1 MTTGYPARPYERAE
15 PPILVLGGTGHY
27 GRHIVQSLLSKAAPV
42 RVLSRNAGNARKILG
57 EVPHIVAGD
66 ITAKESVA
74 GALNG
79 VAAAIISISAFA
91 PKSIRKLKLIEQDS
105 VLALLAQAERAGVS
119 RIVYMSTY
127 GTSQHSPRGINLET
141 ARIKFE
147 VENALARSDFNWTV
161 LGAGPS
167 MQIFFAMI
175 RGDSMM
181 VPGGGPPA
189 LPTVSPLDVGEIAAQ
204 TVLRQDLA
212 GKRFRLVGPEAISF
226 PEAAKRISAVA
237 GRTIRFRKIP
247 LVLPKLAYAVTRPL
261 TPFSDV
267 LLYANQVL
275 GFIKLLNQPS
285 QDFAAEAVE
294 AHRLLLD
301 TFDYVPTTLEMEAL
315 RWSKAAKAPP

>member
-1 MTTGYPARPYERAE
+1 MTTGFPTRPHERAE
-15 PPILVLGGTGHY
+15 RPILVLGGTGHY

-42 RVLSRNAGNARKILG
+42 RVLSRNPANARKILG
-57 EVPHIVAGD
+57 EVPQIVAGD

-74 GALNG
+74 GALDG
-79 VAAAIISISAFA
+79 VGAAVISVSAFA
-91 PKSIRKLKLIEQDS
+91 PKLIRKLKLIEEDS
-105 VLALLAQAERAGVS
+105 VLAVLAAAERAGVS

-127 GTSQHSPRGINLET
+127 GTSQHAPRGIDLET

-147 VENALARSDFNWTV
+147 VENALAGSDFNWTV
-161 LGAGPS
+161 LGAAPS

-175 RGDSMM
+175 RGNSMM

-189 LPTVSPLDVGEIAAQ
+189 LPTVSPVDVGEIAAQ
-204 TVLRQDLA
+204 TVLRQDLP
-212 GKRFRLVGPEAISF
+212 GKRFRMVGPEAISF
-226 PEAAKRISAVA
+226 PEAAKRISSVA

-275 GFIKLLNQPS
+275 GFVKLLNQPS
-285 QDFAAEAVE
+285 QDVAAEAVE
-294 AHRLLLD
+294 VHRLLLD

-315 RWSKAAKAPP
+315 RWSEPARARP